1 MKIIYLISRFPYPI
15 NKGDKLRAYNQLKLL
30 KKHHEIFLIS
40 IDEEMPLNINESQV
54 KNIANNFKVLKLNF
68 LSKVINLFRGIFTT
82 FPFQTEYFFT
92 RKNKKAIE
100 AVIDDFKPDI
110 VVCQLIRMSKYLN
123 SIDNVPKVIDYV
135 DVLSKGLELRK
146 SKASFL
152 TRPIINI
159 EHKRVLRYEA
169 EVSNQFDGILII
181 TENDKNSLPIYDKSS
196 VKVVPNGVLTDY
208 FIANQTVPKDIDLL
222 FVGNMSYPPNVDAV
236 IFFTEN
242 IFPLIIKEKPH
253 CKFYIVGSSPNIR
266 IKKLASQN
274 VIVTGWVEDIRP
286 FYNRAKVFIAP
297 MQLGTGLQN
306 KILEAMSMSLPAVI
320 SSHAA
325 KGISANPDV
334 NIFISDSTK
343 EFADKVFELLN
354 DEKLAKDVG
363 NKARKFVEN
372 NYDWEKIGVDLNS
385 YFEKIVNIFNLK
397 SK

>member
-1 MKIIYLISRFPYPI
+1 MISRFPYPI

-40 IDEEMPLNINESQV
+40 IDEEMPLNFNESQV
-54 KNIANNFKVLKLNF
+54 KNIADHVKVLKLNL
-68 LSKVINLFRGIFTT
+68 LSKLINLFRGIFTA

-152 TRPIINI
+152 IRPIINI
-159 EHKRVLRYEA
+159 EHKRVLKYEA
-169 EVSNQFDGILII
+169 EVSNQFDGTVII
-181 TENDKNSLPIYDKSS
+181 TENDKNSLPIDDKSS
-196 VKVVPNGVLTDY
+196 VKVIPNGVLTNY
-208 FIANQTVPKDIDLL
+208 FTADETVQKDIDLI

-242 IFPLIIKEKPH
+242 ILPIIIKERPQ
-253 CKFYIVGSSPNIR
+253 CKFYIVGSSPNSR
-266 IKKLASQN
+266 IKKLTAKN
-274 VIVTGWVEDIRP
+274 IIVTGWVEDIRP

-325 KGISANPDV
+325 KGINANPDV
-334 NIFISDSTK
+334 EIFISDSTN
-343 EFADKVFELLN
+343 EFVEKVLNLLN
-354 DEKLAKDVG
+354 NEELAMNVG
-363 NKARKFVEN
+363 NNARKFVET
-372 NYDWEKIGVDLNS
+372 NYDWEKIGIDLDS
-385 YFEKIVNIFNLK
+385 YFEKIVNDFKLK
-397 SK
+397 SE